1 MSFIDATEQEAL
13 ALSQKLANICA
24 AQANI
29 CEQLDQ
35 LILLMKMPS
44 EPVLKVLEG
53 LLIPINIELDTT
65 VDAAT
70 AQLEG

>member
-1 MSFIDATEQEAL
+1 MSYIEASEQEAL

-35 LILLMKMPS
+35 LLLLMKLPS

-53 LLIPINIELDTT
+53 LLIPMNKDLGTSVHE
-65 VDAAT
+65 AT
-70 AQLEG
+70 ARLEG